1 MSESVEKKCC
11 ECRNFAGINSF
22 RWAQMFNNSKG
33 KTSGML
39 LMGFYMCAAGVTAF
53 VFSAFFMLI
62 LVLSKSPQSFTNEL
76 ATLQTQCVAMC
87 ALGGTML
94 GVRRF
99 TNDKKLDTNGES

>member
-1 MSESVEKKCC
+1 MSECVENKDLKSK
-11 ECRNFAGINSF
+11 NFVGVNSF
-22 RWAQMFNNSKG
+22 TWVQMFNNSKG

-39 LMGFYMCAAGVTAF
+39 LMGFYMCAAGVTTF

-62 LVLSKSPQSFTNEL
+62 LVLSKSPLSFTNEL

-99 TNDKKLDTNGES
+99 TNDKILDTHGES